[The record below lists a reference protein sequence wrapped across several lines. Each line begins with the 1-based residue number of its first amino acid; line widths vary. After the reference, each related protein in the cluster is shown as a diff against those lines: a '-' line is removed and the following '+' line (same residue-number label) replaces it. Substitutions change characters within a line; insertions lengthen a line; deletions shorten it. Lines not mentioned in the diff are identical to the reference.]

1 MENKTFTENYIS
13 KLPPAETGK
22 RYAVADTKIPSLI
35 CRVTD
40 KGNKS
45 FVIYKKINGRP
56 IKVTLG
62 RYPDLSIE
70 KARKLAYS
78 TLDTI
83 ADKKNPNIENKKVS
97 SFITLEEL
105 FREYMEKYSKK
116 YTKPRTWQNN
126 EAIYNRYFK
135 KWDKRQ
141 VSMLS
146 KYEIESLI
154 SNICN
159 TSGLYASNSAL
170 VLLRHVINK
179 GIEWG
184 LNIPNPTHGIKKYK
198 TTSRDRF
205 LQADELKRFFQ
216 ALAEEQNILVKN
228 YLYLSLYT
236 GQRRGNV
243 LSMRWDD
250 INFTNNTWYIQETKN
265 GDPLIVPLVSQAVE
279 ILKNMQL
286 QSSSLWVFPSKTSK
300 SGHLEEPKKV
310 WAEILK
316 RADISNLRIHDI
328 RRTLGSYE
336 AISGTSIHIIG
347 KSLGHKSSQ
356 ATQIYA
362 RLSIDPIR
370 QAMETATALIDE
382 LGNKKDE

>member
-1 MENKTFTENYIS
+1 METKTFTENYIS
-13 KLPPAETGK
+13 KLLPAEVGK
-22 RYAVADTKIPSLI
+22 RYAVADSKIPSLI

-62 RYPDLSIE
+62 RFPELSVE

-83 ADKKNPNIENKKVS
+83 ADKKNPNIENRKLS
-97 SFITLEEL
+97 PLITLEEL
-105 FREYMEKYSKK
+105 FNNYMEKYSKK
-116 YTKPRTWQNN
+116 YTKQRTWQNN
-126 EAIYNRYFK
+126 QAIYNRYFK

-141 VSMLS
+141 ISMLS
-146 KYEIESLI
+146 KYEIETI
-154 SNICN
+154 ITNICN
-159 TSGLYASNSAL
+159 SSGLYAANSAL

-184 LNIPNPTHGIKKYK
+184 LNVSNPTHGIKKYK
-198 TTSRDRF
+198 TISRDRF
-205 LQADELKRFFQ
+205 LQADELKHFFD
-216 ALAEEQNILVKN
+216 ALNQEQNILVKN

-236 GQRRGNV
+236 GQRRGNI

-265 GDPLIVPLVSQAVE
+265 GDPLIVPLVPQATE
-279 ILKNMQL
+279 ILRDMKIISN
-286 QSSSLWVFPSKTSK
+286 SEWVFPSKTSQ

-316 RADISNLRIHDI
+316 RANITNLRIHDI

-370 QAMETATALIDE
+370 RAMETATALIDE